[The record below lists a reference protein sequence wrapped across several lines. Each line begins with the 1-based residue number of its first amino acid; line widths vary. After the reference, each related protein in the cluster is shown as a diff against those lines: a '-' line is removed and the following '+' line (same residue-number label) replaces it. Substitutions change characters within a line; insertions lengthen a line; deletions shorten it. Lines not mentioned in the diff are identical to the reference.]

1 MIGDGD
7 SHTLKIALIGNPNS
21 GKSTVFN
28 QMTGLR
34 QRTGNF
40 PGVTVEVKEGTLRFP
55 NGHEATLYDFPGTYS
70 LYPTSSD
77 EKVVTSV
84 LANPADPFFP
94 DALVYVADVTK
105 LEKHLLLFTQLLDLN
120 LPLLLA
126 LNMSDSAAELGIKV
140 NASKLAES
148 FGVPVIPISGRTG
161 QNTMRLIIEL
171 EKMVDG
177 PRSTVHGARSTM
189 DGARLTVDGARPTV
203 DGTRKSEP
211 GDSVYREP
219 STVYRKPF
227 YPLTESEKQVSEA
240 IRHNLGVE
248 NPYRALLLAHHSEWL
263 FFLKKTEKDTI
274 AAIVTTKNF
283 QSLRAQVDETL
294 ERYDRFTP
302 ISQAAVATP
311 PAFPNTPTDRIDA
324 ILTHR
329 IGGPLIFFVV
339 MMLVFQAIFD
349 WSTYPMDWIESG
361 FAALSEFLT
370 AQMPAAWYTELLTEG
385 ILAGLGGILVFVP
398 QIAILFL
405 LISILEE
412 VGYMSRV
419 VFMFDKTMRRF
430 GMNGRS
436 MVSLI
441 SGSACAV
448 PAIMSSRTI
457 GNWQERLITIMVT
470 PFISC
475 SARIPVYLVLIGL
488 AVPAIKIGGILN
500 LQSLVFGAMYVLG
513 VLTAFAAGWAMK
525 RWLNRR
531 EHSFLAIE
539 LPVYRMPLLKNVLLN
554 VWEKV
559 LAFIAGAGK
568 IILIVSIALWALSR
582 FGPGDS
588 IEKAE
593 IAAKTEA
600 LESKLDS
607 ADTDGL
613 IQQRKLEASWAG
625 QSGKLMEPVI
635 RPLGYDWKI
644 GIALLT
650 SFAAREVFT
659 GTLAVLYNMGGS
671 EADINDRGENEAK
684 ATLRERMKSEKFS
697 DTGNPVYTL
706 ATALSLLVFYAL
718 AMQCFSTLAVVRRE
732 TGSWKWAALQFG
744 FMSGL
749 AYLAAWAVYV
759 LFS

>member
-1 MIGDGD
+1 MNGEGGK
-7 SHTLKIALIGNPNS
+7 TALKIALIGNPNS

-28 QMTGLR
+28 QLTGLR

-40 PGVTVEVKEGTLRFP
+40 PGVTVELKE
-55 NGHEATLYDFPGTYS
+55 ADFRLPSGQEVVLLDLPGTYS

-77 EKVVTSV
+77 EKVVAAV

-105 LEKHLLLFTQLLDLN
+105 LEKHLLLFTQLLDLQI
-120 LPLLLA
+120 PVLLA

-140 NASKLAES
+140 NAAKLSDAL
-148 FGVPVIPISGRTG
+148 GVPVIPISGRTG
-161 QNTMRLIIEL
+161 QNTMRLTVEL
-171 EKMVDG
+171 EKLLKKKAAA
-177 PRSTVHGARSTM
+177 SSQ
-189 DGARLTVDGARPTV
+189 
-203 DGTRKSEP
+203 S
-211 GDSVYREP
+211 
-219 STVYRKPF
+219 F
-227 YPLTESEKQVSEA
+227 YTPTESEKQVIQA
-240 IRHNLGVE
+240 VQQNLGIK
-248 NPYRALLLAHHSEWL
+248 NPYRALQIAHHAEWL
-263 FFLKKTEKDTI
+263 PFLSPAEKETV
-274 AAIVTTKNF
+274 AAIISTKNF

-294 ERYDRFTP
+294 ERYDRFIP
-302 ISQAAVATP
+302 ISQAAIVQP
-311 PAFPNTPTDRIDA
+311 PAFPDTPTDRIDA
-324 ILTHR
+324 VLTHR
-329 IGGPLIFFVV
+329 IWGPFIFFAI
-339 MMLVFQAIFD
+339 MLLVFQAIFE
-349 WSTYPMDWIESG
+349 WSAYPMDWIEGG
-361 FAALSEFLT
+361 FGQVSDWVTEHF
-370 AQMPAAWYTELLTEG
+370 PEAWYTELITDG

-436 MVSLI
+436 MVALI

-457 GNWQERLITIMVT
+457 GNWQERLITVMVT

-488 AVPAIKIGGILN
+488 AVPAVKLGGVLS

-513 VLTAFAAGWAMK
+513 LLTAFLAGWAMK
-525 RWLNRR
+525 RWLRRR
-531 EHSFLAIE
+531 EPSFLAIE
-539 LPVYRMPLLKNVLLN
+539 LPVYRMPLWKNVFLN
-554 VWEKV
+554 MWEKV
-559 LAFIAGAGK
+559 LAFISGAGK

-588 IEKAE
+588 IK
-593 IAAKTEA
+593 IADQSARHEA
-600 LESKLDS
+600 QTLGLDTT
-607 ADTDGL
+607 AANGL
-613 IQQRKLEASWAG
+613 VQQRRLEASWAG
-625 QSGKLMEPVI
+625 QAGKWMEPAI

-659 GTLAVLYNMGGS
+659 GTLAVLYNMGDA
-671 EADINDRGENEAK
+671 EADINDRAENEAK
-684 ATLRERMKSEKFS
+684 ATLRERMKAEKFS
-697 DTGNPVYTL
+697 DNGKPVYTL

-718 AMQCFSTLAVVRRE
+718 AMQCMSTLAVVRRE
-732 TGSWKWAALQFG
+732 TGSWKWAFLQFG
-744 FMSGL
+744 LMSGL
-749 AYLAAWAVYV
+749 AYIAAWAVYV
-759 LFS
+759 AFS

>member
-1 MIGDGD
+1 MTDG
-7 SHTLKIALIGNPNS
+7 SPSLKIALIGNPNS

-55 NGHEATLYDFPGTYS
+55 NGQEATLFDFPGTYS
-70 LYPTSSD
+70 LYPTSTD
-77 EKVVTSV
+77 EKVVASV
-84 LANPADPFFP
+84 LTDPAAPYFP
-94 DALVYVADVTK
+94 DAMVYVADVTK

-120 LPLLLA
+120 IPLLLA
-126 LNMSDSAAELGIKV
+126 LNMSDSASELGIKV
-140 NASKLAES
+140 NPSKLSDS

-161 QNTMRLIIEL
+161 HNTMRLILEL
-171 EKMVDG
+171 EKMVNK
-177 PRSTVHGARSTM
+177 V
-189 DGARLTVDGARPTV
+189 PTNSDRV
-203 DGTRKSEP
+203 
-211 GDSVYREP
+211 
-219 STVYRKPF
+219 PF
-227 YPLTESEKQVSEA
+227 YQLTDSEKQVSEA
-240 IRHNLGVE
+240 IRQNLGVE
-248 NPYRALLLAHHSEWL
+248 NPYRALLLAHHAGWL
-263 FFLKKTEKDTI
+263 HFLNQHEKETVS
-274 AAIVTTKNF
+274 AIVSTKNF

-294 ERYDRFTP
+294 ERYDRFIP
-302 ISQAAVATP
+302 ISQAAVASP
-311 PAFPNTPTDRIDA
+311 PVFPNTPTDRIDA
-324 ILTHR
+324 VLTHR
-329 IGGPLIFFVV
+329 LGGPLIFFAV
-339 MMLVFQAIFD
+339 MMIVFQAIFD
-349 WSTYPMDWIESG
+349 WSVYPMDWIESG
-361 FAALSEFLT
+361 FESLSVFLT
-370 AQMPAAWYTELLTEG
+370 DQLPAAWYTELLTDG

-457 GNWQERLITIMVT
+457 GNWQERLITVMVT

-488 AVPAIKIGGILN
+488 AVPAVKLGGFLS

-513 VLTAFAAGWAMK
+513 VLAAFASGWAMK
-525 RWLNRR
+525 RWLHRR

-539 LPVYRMPLLKNVLLN
+539 LPVYRIPHWRNVVLD

-559 LAFIAGAGK
+559 RAFIVGAGK
-568 IILIVSIALWALSR
+568 IILVVSIALWGLSR

-588 IEKAE
+588 IEQADRKAQ
-593 IAAKTEA
+593 TEA
-600 LESKLDS
+600 LQSSMDS
-607 ADTDGL
+607 VETEGL
-613 IQQRKLEASWAG
+613 VQQRRLEASWAG
-625 QSGKLMEPVI
+625 QAGKLMEPVI

-659 GTLAVLYNMGGS
+659 GTLAVLYNMGGA
-671 EADINDRGENEAK
+671 EADINDRSENAAK
-684 ATLRERMKSEKFS
+684 ATLRERMKNEKFS
-697 DTGNPVYTL
+697 DNGKPVYTL

-718 AMQCFSTLAVVRRE
+718 AMQCFSTLAVVKRE
-732 TGSWKWAALQFG
+732 TGSWKWAILQFG
-744 FMSGL
+744 FMSAA
-749 AYLAAWAVYV
+749 AYFGAWAVYV
-759 LFS
+759 LFSY

>member
-1 MIGDGD
+1 MHGDEG
-7 SHTLKIALIGNPNS
+7 SPPLKIALIGNPNS

-40 PGVTVEVKEGTLRFP
+40 PGITVEVKEGTLHFP
-55 NGHEATLYDFPGTYS
+55 SGQEATLSDFPGTYS
-70 LYPTSSD
+70 LYPTSTD
-77 EKVVTSV
+77 EKVVASV
-84 LANPADPFFP
+84 LTNPADPNFP
-94 DALVYVADVTK
+94 DAMVYVADVTK

-120 LPLLLA
+120 VPLLLA

-140 NASKLAES
+140 NTSKLSEA
-148 FGVPVIPISGRTG
+148 FNVPVISISGRTG
-161 QNTMRLIIEL
+161 HNTMRLIVEL

-177 PRSTVHGARSTM
+177 SRNTVHGKRQTQA
-189 DGARLTVDGARPTV
+189 
-203 DGTRKSEP
+203 
-211 GDSVYREP
+211 GDPVNRE
-219 STVYRKPF
+219 PF
-227 YPLTESEKQVSEA
+227 YPLTELEKQVSEA
-240 IRHNLGVE
+240 IRQNLGVE
-248 NPYRALLLAHHSEWL
+248 NPYRALLIAHHANWL
-263 FFLKKTEKDTI
+263 HFLKPLEKETVATI
-274 AAIVTTKNF
+274 VSTKSF

-302 ISQAAVATP
+302 ISQATVTSP
-311 PAFPNTPTDRIDA
+311 PTFPNTPTDRIDA
-324 ILTHR
+324 VLTHR
-329 IGGPLIFFVV
+329 LGGPLIFFAV

-349 WSTYPMDWIESG
+349 WSSYPMDWIESG
-361 FAALSEFLT
+361 FGTLSAFLT
-370 AQMPAAWYTELLTEG
+370 SQMPAAWYTELLTDG

-412 VGYMSRV
+412 VGYMARV

-441 SGSACAV
+441 SGTACAV

-457 GNWQERLITIMVT
+457 GNWQERLITVMVT

-475 SARIPVYLVLIGL
+475 SARIPVYLVLIGI
-488 AVPAIKIGGILN
+488 AVPAIKIGGIFS

-513 VLTAFAAGWAMK
+513 VLAAFASGWAMK
-525 RWLNRR
+525 HWLHRR

-539 LPVYRMPLLKNVLLN
+539 LPVYRMPLWKNVLLN
-554 VWEKV
+554 TWEKV
-559 LAFIAGAGK
+559 QAFIVGAGK
-568 IILIVSIALWALSR
+568 IILVVSIALWGLSR

-588 IEKAE
+588 IEQADKA
-593 IAAKTEA
+593 AQTEA
-600 LESKLDS
+600 QQLKLDTLD
-607 ADTDGL
+607 AEGL
-613 IQQRKLEASWAG
+613 VQQRRLEASWAG
-625 QSGKLMEPVI
+625 QAGKWMMPAI

-659 GTLAVLYNMGGS
+659 GTLAILYNMGGL
-671 EADINDRGENEAK
+671 EADINDRSDNAAK
-684 ATLRERMKSEKFS
+684 ATLRERMKKEKFS
-697 DTGNPVYTL
+697 DTGKPVYTL

-718 AMQCFSTLAVVRRE
+718 SMQCFSTLAVVRRE
-732 TGSWKWAALQFG
+732 TGSWKWAVLQFV
-744 FMSGL
+744 FMSVA
-749 AYLAAWAVYV
+749 AYLGAWAVYV

>member
-1 MIGDGD
+1 MHGDDGT
-7 SHTLKIALIGNPNS
+7 SSLKIALIGNPNS

-28 QMTGLR
+28 QLTGLR

-40 PGVTVEVKEGTLRFP
+40 PGVTVEVKEGLLRFP
-55 NGHEATLYDFPGTYS
+55 SGEEATLYDFPGTYS

-77 EKVVTSV
+77 EKVVASV
-84 LANPADPFFP
+84 LANPADSYFP
-94 DALVYVADVTK
+94 DVMVYVADVTK

-120 LPLLLA
+120 IPLVLA

-140 NASKLAES
+140 NASKLSET

-161 QNTMRLIIEL
+161 HNTMRLLIEL
-171 EKMVDG
+171 EKVVRG
-177 PRSTVHGARSTM
+177 
-189 DGARLTVDGARPTV
+189 
-203 DGTRKSEP
+203 GTSKSENRGP
-211 GDSVYREP
+211 IVPNRP
-219 STVYRKPF
+219 PF
-227 YPLTESEKQVSEA
+227 YPFTEPEKQVSEA

-248 NPYRALLLAHHSEWL
+248 NPYRALLLAHHGSWL
-263 FFLKKTEKDTI
+263 HFLSHAEKETL
-274 AAIVTTKNF
+274 AAIVTTKGF

-294 ERYDRFTP
+294 ERYDRFTQ
-302 ISQAAVATP
+302 IAQAAIFSP
-311 PAFPNTPTDRIDA
+311 PSFPNTPTDRIDA
-324 ILTHR
+324 VLTHR
-329 IGGPLIFFVV
+329 IGGPLIFFAV

-349 WSTYPMDWIESG
+349 WSTYPMDWIERG
-361 FAALSEFLT
+361 FAALSDFLSK
-370 AQMPAAWYTELLTEG
+370 QMPASWYTELLTDG

-488 AVPAIKIGGILN
+488 AVPAIKLGGFLS
-500 LQSLVFGAMYVLG
+500 LQSLVFGAMYALG
-513 VLTAFAAGWAMK
+513 VLTAFAAGYAMK
-525 RWLNRR
+525 RWLHRR

-539 LPVYRMPLLKNVLLN
+539 LPVYRIPHWKNVLLN

-559 LAFIAGAGK
+559 KAFIFGAGK
-568 IILIVSIALWALSR
+568 IILVVSVALWALSR
-582 FGPGDS
+582 FGPGNA
-588 IEKAE
+588 IAE
-593 IAAKTEA
+593 AEQSAQAEA
-600 LESKLDS
+600 TQKSLTGTD
-607 ADTDGL
+607 ADGL
-613 IQQRKLEASWAG
+613 VQQRKLEASWAG
-625 QSGKLMEPVI
+625 QSGKFLEPVI

-659 GTLAVLYNMGGS
+659 GTLAILYNMEGS
-671 EADINDRGENEAK
+671 EADITDRTENQAK
-684 ATLRERMKSEKFS
+684 ATLRERMKQETFS
-697 DTGNPVYTL
+697 DSGKPVYSL

-718 AMQCFSTLAVVRRE
+718 SMQCFSTLAVVRRE

-744 FMSGL
+744 FMSLL
-749 AYLAAWAVYV
+749 AYFSAWAVYM

>member
-1 MIGDGD
+1 MNGEGD
-7 SHTLKIALIGNPNS
+7 SPPIKIALIGNPNS

-40 PGVTVEVKEGTLRFP
+40 PGITVEVKEGTLHFP
-55 NGHEATLYDFPGTYS
+55 SGQEAVLYDFPGTYS

-77 EKVVTSV
+77 EKVVASV
-84 LANPADPFFP
+84 LTNPADPYFP
-94 DALVYVADVTK
+94 EAMVYVADVTK

-126 LNMSDSAAELGIKV
+126 LNMSDSAAEMGIKV
-140 NASKLAES
+140 NASKLSEA

-161 QNTMRLIIEL
+161 HNTMRLIVEL
-171 EKMVDG
+171 EK
-177 PRSTVHGARSTM
+177 TVNGTRF
-189 DGARLTVDGARPTV
+189 TV
-203 DGTRKSEP
+203 DGTRNTVDGIRFTVP
-211 GDSVYREP
+211 GAPVNREP
-219 STVYRKPF
+219 YTVNRTPF

-240 IRHNLGVE
+240 IRQNLGIE
-248 NPYRALLLAHHSEWL
+248 NPYRALLIAHHASWL
-263 FFLKKTEKDTI
+263 LFLKPLEKETVSTI
-274 AAIVTTKNF
+274 VSTKNF

-302 ISQAAVATP
+302 ISQAAVVSP
-311 PAFPNTPTDRIDA
+311 PTFPNTPTDRIDA
-324 ILTHR
+324 VLTHR
-329 IGGPLIFFVV
+329 LGGPLIFFAV

-349 WSTYPMDWIESG
+349 WSSYPMDWIETAFGS
-361 FAALSEFLT
+361 LSAFMT
-370 AQMPAAWYTELLTEG
+370 THMPDAWYTELLTDG
-385 ILAGLGGILVFVP
+385 VLAGLGGILVFVP

-412 VGYMSRV
+412 VGYMARV

-457 GNWQERLITIMVT
+457 GNWQERLITVMVT

-475 SARIPVYLVLIGL
+475 SARIPVYLVLIGM
-488 AVPAIKIGGILN
+488 AVPAVKFGGILS
-500 LQSLVFGAMYVLG
+500 LQSLVFGSMYLLG
-513 VLTAFAAGWAMK
+513 VLAAFASGWAMK
-525 RWLNRR
+525 KWLHRR

-539 LPVYRMPLLKNVLLN
+539 LPVYRMPLWKNVLLN

-559 LAFIAGAGK
+559 KAFMVGAGK
-568 IILIVSIALWALSR
+568 IILVVSVALWGLSR
-582 FGPGDS
+582 FGPGDA
-588 IEKAE
+588 IGQ
-593 IAAKTEA
+593 AANAAQTEA
-600 LESKLDS
+600 RQLNLDTS
-607 ADTDGL
+607 DAEGL
-613 IQQRKLEASWAG
+613 VQQRKLEASWAG
-625 QSGKLMEPVI
+625 QAGKWMEPAI

-659 GTLAVLYNMGGS
+659 GTLAVLYNMEGA
-671 EADINDRGENEAK
+671 EADINDRSENEAK
-684 ATLRERMKSEKFS
+684 ATLRERMKKEKFM
-697 DTGNPVYTL
+697 DTGKPVYTL

-718 AMQCFSTLAVVRRE
+718 SMQCFSTLAVVRRE

-744 FMSGL
+744 FMSVA
-749 AYLAAWAVYV
+749 AYLGAWAVYI